1 MTSIIKANTISTV
14 SGSGNITIPTGVKVV
29 GTDSGSIVA
38 PGQIVQVVGNML
50 EVGSGSV
57 TFTSTSWTPS
67 GFLSP
72 LITPKF
78 ANSKIKVECDIGMI
92 YGVNAGNGSM
102 SKLYRSV
109 QGGSYATTDNTTYG
123 HFHESSGTDNIS
135 PHMHSF
141 LDSPTYT
148 LGNTIRYQVYIRNQG
163 NGDVY
168 IYANS
173 MVNFTIS
180 EVAQ

>member
-1 MTSIIKANTISTV
+1 MSTLAVNTLQAQTGSTV
-14 SGSGNITIPTGVKVV
+14 SVASGQNLH
-29 GTDSGSIVA
+29 A
-38 PGQIVQVVGNML
+38 PGHIVQVVGNML
-50 EVGSGSV
+50 EVGSGNV
-57 TFTSTSWTPS
+57 TFSSTSFTPS

-78 ANSKIKVECDIGMI
+78 ANSKIKVECDVGMI

-109 QGGSYATTDNTTYG
+109 QGGSYVATNNTIYG
-123 HFHESSGTDNIS
+123 HFHESSGSDNIS

-148 LGNTIRYQVYIRNQG
+148 LGNTIRYQLYCRSQG
-163 NGDVY
+163 NGDIYVY
-168 IYANS
+168 QNS

>member
-1 MTSIIKANTISTV
+1 MASELQVTTIRGV
-14 SGSGNITIPTGVKVV
+14 PTGANANQIVV
-29 GTDSGSIVA
+29 PSGQTLHA
-38 PGQIVQVVGNML
+38 PGHIVQVVGNML

-57 TFTSTSWTPS
+57 TFTSTSFTPS

-78 ANSKIKVECDIGMI
+78 ANSKIKVECDIGMV

-109 QGGSYATTDNTTYG
+109 QGGSYAATDNTTYG

-148 LGNTIRYQVYIRNQG
+148 LGNTIRYQLYIRSQG

-168 IYANS
+168 IYNNS

>member
-1 MTSIIKANTISTV
+1 MSTLYTDNIRANNASQITV
-14 SGSGNITIPTGVKVV
+14 PTGQKIV
-29 GTDSGSIVA
+29 GTDVGSIVA
-38 PGQIVQVVGNML
+38 PGHIVQVVGNML

-57 TFTSTSWTPS
+57 TFTSTSFTPS

-109 QGGSYATTDNTTYG
+109 QGGAYAATDNTTYG
-123 HFHESSGTDNIS
+123 HCHESSGTDNIS

-148 LGNTIRYQVYIRNQG
+148 LGNTIRYQLYIKNQG

-168 IYANS
+168 VYANS

>member
-1 MTSIIKANTISTV
+1 MSTLAVNTLQAQTGSTV
-14 SGSGNITIPTGVKVV
+14 SVASGQNLH
-29 GTDSGSIVA
+29 A
-38 PGQIVQVVGNML
+38 PGHIVQVVGNML
-50 EVGSGSV
+50 EVGSGNV
-57 TFTSTSWTPS
+57 TFTSTSFTPS

-78 ANSKIKVECDIGMI
+78 ANSKIKVECDVGMI

-109 QGGSYATTDNTTYG
+109 QGGSYAATDTTTYG

>member
-1 MTSIIKANTISTV
+1 MSTLAVNTLQAQTGSTV
-14 SGSGNITIPTGVKVV
+14 SVASGQNLH
-29 GTDSGSIVA
+29 A
-38 PGQIVQVVGNML
+38 PGHIVQVVGNML
-50 EVGSGSV
+50 EVGSGNV
-57 TFTSTSWTPS
+57 TFTSTSFTPS

-78 ANSKIKVECDIGMI
+78 ANSKIKVECDVSMI

-109 QGGSYATTDNTTYG
+109 QGGSYAATDNTTYG

-148 LGNTIRYQVYIRNQG
+148 LGNTIRYQLYIRSQG
-163 NGDVY
+163 SGDVY